1 MRTVPTAK
9 TLGGILSGITALI
22 LCAATIAAAGIETE
36 KIYFAIEQEGTPFG
50 YSEIDVSSIEIG
62 GRELILVKQKT
73 FAMVTAL
80 GADVNTDLTLIY
92 HLDPETHQFTY
103 HESELKQAQLDLWSR
118 VYVEGDK
125 VRFVSNPADTTI
137 IDLPPEV
144 LLENT
149 LIMPHLVRDFVDGGL
164 TEKAYEVLDVRE
176 AEVHTARYTRAGIE
190 DLLLAGEQYKALA
203 LDVLVPETALKY
215 SIWVDT
221 ETGYLLKSKLPNGR
235 ETYRSGESIKKRIR
249 TVSVDETLLAPV
261 DVLIADI
268 HSITYMTIR
277 ARIEP
282 IGLQV
287 SVEGLNVPGQ
297 TFTGTVENN
306 VIDGIFE
313 IEHPR
318 YSGADAPPFPPDFS
332 DDPAAADY
340 LGGGIFMECEDP
352 VLVEKA
358 HELTEGSANCWE
370 AAVRLSE
377 WVSENIGYAIPGGG
391 TPRKTYDIRAGECG
405 AHSFL
410 LATFCRTVGI
420 PARVVWGCMY
430 VPNQGGSFGQHAW
443 NEIYMGEA
451 GWIPVDATVTQARYL
466 DSGHIRFG
474 EYQSLTT
481 SFNPHEMEILDYK
494 LSTGDSGLQRAAV
507 EKYQGYIGSYKHPA
521 GAEDFEIFVREGNL
535 TLNIPGQV
543 ALAFSEPDEAGKWQ
557 CKLSPKLY
565 LEFDQAGDGAVSAM
579 ILHEILMMTRN
590 SDPEE
595 MPGDVPDDLRP
606 YLGQYLFAQA
616 NVEFT
621 VLYHEGGLAIYNPGD
636 KQTVGLQPPDE
647 NGGWL
652 DQYGKNTIYFDTESD
667 GSVTALRI
675 DAANRF
681 AR

>member
-1 MRTVPTAK
+1 MRTGPTARIFS
-9 TLGGILSGITALI
+9 GILCGFTVLLLS
-22 LCAATIAAAGIETE
+22 AAIIAAAGIETE
-36 KIYFAIEQEGTPFG
+36 KIYFAIEQDGTPFG
-50 YSEIDVSSIEIG
+50 YSEVDLSGIEKD
-62 GRELILVKQKT
+62 GRDLILLKQKT
-73 FAMVTAL
+73 FAMITAL
-80 GADVNTDLTLIY
+80 GADVNTDIMLIY
-92 HLDPETHQFTY
+92 HIDPETHQFTY
-103 HESELKQAQLDLWSR
+103 HESELKQGQMDLWSK

-137 IDLPPEV
+137 IDLPPGT

-164 TEKAYEVLDVRE
+164 TEKTYEVLDVRE
-176 AEVHTARYTRAGIE
+176 AEVHATEFTRTGIE

-203 LDVLVPETALKY
+203 LDVLVPETSLKY

-221 ETGYLLKSKLPNGR
+221 ETGYLLKTKLPNGR
-235 ETYRSGESIKKRIR
+235 ESYRSGESIKKRIR

-268 HSITYMTIR
+268 HSITYMAIR

-287 SVEGLNVPGQ
+287 SAEGLNVPGQ

-306 VIDGIFE
+306 VIDGLFE

-318 YSGADAPPFPPDFS
+318 YHGVDAPPFPPDFS
-332 DDPAAADY
+332 GDEEAEPY
-340 LGGGIFMECEDP
+340 LGTGMFIECEDP
-352 VLVEKA
+352 VLMEKA
-358 HELTEGSANCWE
+358 RELTEGSADCWE

-377 WVSENIGYAIPGGG
+377 WVAENIGYAIPGGG

-410 LATFCRTVGI
+410 LATFCRAVGI

-443 NEIYMGEA
+443 NEIYMGSA

-494 LSTGDSGLQRAAV
+494 LSTGESGLQKAAV
-507 EKYQGYIGSYKHPA
+507 EKYQAYIGSYKHPA
-521 GAEDFEIFVREGNL
+521 GAEDFEIFIREGNL
-535 TLNIPGQV
+535 TLDIPGQV
-543 ALAFSEPDEAGKWQ
+543 ALAFNEPDEAGMWK
-557 CKLSPKLY
+557 CKLSPRLY
-565 LEFDQAGDGAVSAM
+565 LEFDQADDGAVNAM
-579 ILHEILMMTRN
+579 ILHEFVMMTRK

-595 MPGDVPDDLRP
+595 MPEDVPDDLKP
-606 YLGQYLFAQA
+606 YLGQYLFAQV
-616 NVEFT
+616 NTEFT
-621 VLYHEGGLAIYNPGD
+621 VLYHEGGLAIYDPMD
-636 KQTVGLQPPDE
+636 KKTVGLQPPDE
-647 NGGWL
+647 SGGWL
-652 DQYGKNTIYFDTESD
+652 DQYGKNTIYFDTEGD
-667 GSVTALRI
+667 GDVTALRI

-681 AR
+681 EK